1 MQVMKETPGQSA
13 LTIDESASVLGL
25 HEFSLMSRIQAGEIK
40 VARAKSGEM
49 VIPESELER
58 LAGGPVSAQ
67 SVEGGAILP
76 DECLGIERR
85 RGGLKQNGEL
95 VLPYKV
101 SGCRFSEREINGYR
115 AASSAIAGQL
125 ESIKDFKRQLTRSD
139 QVPESCD
146 FEINTPEIGRWEVRS
161 ALLNGSFEF
170 LLNFR
175 PEFGRNN
182 RRENPA
188 HAQSQIMQAAQNMMG
203 KHPAGSEDGV
213 KILRRCLNQ
222 SLVSDR
228 VERFA
233 FDRPLSAQPGAFF
246 FHRTKLPHHKVP
258 CAFNQLRV
266 SAAQIGPGN
275 GDVDGWLRGRVIF
288 GANDSFGF
296 FFVPRAEAFSLARL
310 RIKTEEH
317 IFPFAE
323 PVFLFHR
330 HLSA

>member
-161 ALLNGSFEF
+161 ALLNLNHGEILLCQRGNAFAVIERFDEDSPYAQANGNAQILLQGNDAYQLTAEF
-170 LLNFR
+170 KANAGLTLEFMASNLTAKAQKIVWEQF
-175 PEFGRNN
+175 PEHRFGRIVETISERCGQAVAN
-182 RRENPA
+182 EEMI
-188 HAQSQIMQAAQNMMG
+188 SQKVTHSIG
-203 KHPAGSEDGV
+203 RSIGV
-213 KILRRCLNQ
+213 
-222 SLVSDR
+222 
-228 VERFA
+228 
-233 FDRPLSAQPGAFF
+233 
-246 FHRTKLPHHKVP
+246 
-258 CAFNQLRV
+258 
-266 SAAQIGPGN
+266 
-275 GDVDGWLRGRVIF
+275 
-288 GANDSFGF
+288 
-296 FFVPRAEAFSLARL
+296 
-310 RIKTEEH
+310 
-317 IFPFAE
+317 
-323 PVFLFHR
+323 
-330 HLSA
+330 

>member
-13 LTIDESASVLGL
+13 LTIDKSAYVLGL

-40 VARAKSGEM
+40 AARATSGEM

-85 RGGLKQNGEL
+85 HGGLKQNGEL

-101 SGCRFSEREINGYR
+101 SGCRLSEREINGYR

-161 ALLNGSFEF
+161 ALLNLNHGEILLCQRGNAFAVIERFDEDSPYAQANGSAQILLQGNDAHQLTAEF
-170 LLNFR
+170 KANAGLTLEFMASNLTAKAQKIVWEQF
-175 PEFGRNN
+175 PEHRFGRIVETISERCGQAVAN
-182 RRENPA
+182 EEMI
-188 HAQSQIMQAAQNMMG
+188 SQKVTHSIG
-203 KHPAGSEDGV
+203 RSIGV
-213 KILRRCLNQ
+213 
-222 SLVSDR
+222 
-228 VERFA
+228 
-233 FDRPLSAQPGAFF
+233 
-246 FHRTKLPHHKVP
+246 
-258 CAFNQLRV
+258 
-266 SAAQIGPGN
+266 
-275 GDVDGWLRGRVIF
+275 
-288 GANDSFGF
+288 
-296 FFVPRAEAFSLARL
+296 
-310 RIKTEEH
+310 
-317 IFPFAE
+317 
-323 PVFLFHR
+323 
-330 HLSA
+330 

>member
-1 MQVMKETPGQSA
+1 MKVMKETPGQSA
-13 LTIDESASVLGL
+13 LAIDKSAAALGL
-25 HEFSLMSRIQAGEIK
+25 DEFSLLSRIQAGEIK
-40 VARAKSGEM
+40 AARATSGEM

-161 ALLNGSFEF
+161 ALLNLNHGEILLCQRGNAFAVIERFDEDSPYAQANGNAQILLQGNDAHQLTAEF
-170 LLNFR
+170 KANAGLTLEFMASNLTAKAQKIVWEQF
-175 PEFGRNN
+175 PEHRFGRIVETISERCGQAVAN
-182 RRENPA
+182 EEMI
-188 HAQSQIMQAAQNMMG
+188 SQKVTHSIG
-203 KHPAGSEDGV
+203 RSIGV
-213 KILRRCLNQ
+213 
-222 SLVSDR
+222 
-228 VERFA
+228 
-233 FDRPLSAQPGAFF
+233 
-246 FHRTKLPHHKVP
+246 
-258 CAFNQLRV
+258 
-266 SAAQIGPGN
+266 
-275 GDVDGWLRGRVIF
+275 
-288 GANDSFGF
+288 
-296 FFVPRAEAFSLARL
+296 
-310 RIKTEEH
+310 
-317 IFPFAE
+317 
-323 PVFLFHR
+323 
-330 HLSA
+330 

>member
-1 MQVMKETPGQSA
+1 MKVMKETPGQSA
-13 LTIDESASVLGL
+13 LAIDKSAAALGL
-25 HEFSLMSRIQAGEIK
+25 DEFSLFSLIQAGEIK
-40 VARAKSGEM
+40 VARATSGEM

-161 ALLNGSFEF
+161 ALLNLNHGEILLCQRGNAFAVIERFDEDSPHAQANGSAQILLQGNDAYQLTAEF
-170 LLNFR
+170 KANAGLTLEFMASNLTAKAQKIVWEQF
-175 PEFGRNN
+175 PEHRFGRIVETISERCGQAVAN
-182 RRENPA
+182 EEMI
-188 HAQSQIMQAAQNMMG
+188 SQKVTHSIG
-203 KHPAGSEDGV
+203 RSIGV
-213 KILRRCLNQ
+213 
-222 SLVSDR
+222 
-228 VERFA
+228 
-233 FDRPLSAQPGAFF
+233 
-246 FHRTKLPHHKVP
+246 
-258 CAFNQLRV
+258 
-266 SAAQIGPGN
+266 
-275 GDVDGWLRGRVIF
+275 
-288 GANDSFGF
+288 
-296 FFVPRAEAFSLARL
+296 
-310 RIKTEEH
+310 
-317 IFPFAE
+317 
-323 PVFLFHR
+323 
-330 HLSA
+330 

>member
-40 VARAKSGEM
+40 VARATSGEM

-58 LAGGPVSAQ
+58 LAGGAVSAQ

-85 RGGLKQNGEL
+85 RGGLRQNGEL

-161 ALLNGSFEF
+161 ALLNLNHGEI
-170 LLNFR
+170 LLCQRGNAF
-175 PEFGRNN
+175 
-182 RRENPA
+182 A
-188 HAQSQIMQAAQNMMG
+188 
-203 KHPAGSEDGV
+203 V
-213 KILRRCLNQ
+213 
-222 SLVSDR
+222 
-228 VERFA
+228 VERFDEDSPHA
-233 FDRPLSAQPGAFF
+233 QANGSAQILLQGNDAYQLTAEFKANAGLTLEFMASNLTAKAQKIVWEQFPE
-246 FHRTKLPHHKVP
+246 HRFGRIVETISERCGQAVANEEMISQKVTH
-258 CAFNQLRV
+258 
-266 SAAQIGPGN
+266 SIGRSIG
-275 GDVDGWLRGRVIF
+275 V
-288 GANDSFGF
+288 
-296 FFVPRAEAFSLARL
+296 
-310 RIKTEEH
+310 
-317 IFPFAE
+317 
-323 PVFLFHR
+323 
-330 HLSA
+330 

>member
-1 MQVMKETPGQSA
+1 MKVMKETPGQSA
-13 LTIDESASVLGL
+13 LAIDKSAAALGL
-25 HEFSLMSRIQAGEIK
+25 DEFSLLSRIQAGEIK
-40 VARAKSGEM
+40 VARATSGEM

-161 ALLNGSFEF
+161 ALLNLNHGEILLCQRGNAFAVIERFDEDSPYAQANGNAQILLQGNDAYQLTAEF
-170 LLNFR
+170 KANAGLTLEFMASNLTAKAQKIVWEQF
-175 PEFGRNN
+175 PEHRFGRIVETISERCGQAVAN
-182 RRENPA
+182 EEMI
-188 HAQSQIMQAAQNMMG
+188 SQKVTHSIG
-203 KHPAGSEDGV
+203 RSIGV
-213 KILRRCLNQ
+213 
-222 SLVSDR
+222 
-228 VERFA
+228 
-233 FDRPLSAQPGAFF
+233 
-246 FHRTKLPHHKVP
+246 
-258 CAFNQLRV
+258 
-266 SAAQIGPGN
+266 
-275 GDVDGWLRGRVIF
+275 
-288 GANDSFGF
+288 
-296 FFVPRAEAFSLARL
+296 
-310 RIKTEEH
+310 
-317 IFPFAE
+317 
-323 PVFLFHR
+323 
-330 HLSA
+330 

>member
-1 MQVMKETPGQSA
+1 MQVMKETPGQSVLA
-13 LTIDESASVLGL
+13 IDKSAAALGL
-25 HEFSLMSRIQAGEIK
+25 DEFSLLSRIQAGEIK
-40 VARAKSGEM
+40 AARATSGEM

-161 ALLNGSFEF
+161 ALLNLNHGEI
-170 LLNFR
+170 LLCQRGNAF
-175 PEFGRNN
+175 
-182 RRENPA
+182 A
-188 HAQSQIMQAAQNMMG
+188 
-203 KHPAGSEDGV
+203 V
-213 KILRRCLNQ
+213 
-222 SLVSDR
+222 
-228 VERFA
+228 VERFDEDSPHA
-233 FDRPLSAQPGAFF
+233 QANGSAQILLQGNDAYQLTAEFKANAGLTLEFMASNLTAKAQKIVWEQFPE
-246 FHRTKLPHHKVP
+246 HRFGRIVETISERCGQAVANEEMISQKVTH
-258 CAFNQLRV
+258 
-266 SAAQIGPGN
+266 SIGRSIG
-275 GDVDGWLRGRVIF
+275 V
-288 GANDSFGF
+288 
-296 FFVPRAEAFSLARL
+296 
-310 RIKTEEH
+310 
-317 IFPFAE
+317 
-323 PVFLFHR
+323 
-330 HLSA
+330 

>member
-1 MQVMKETPGQSA
+1 MQVMRETPGQSA

-40 VARAKSGEM
+40 VARATSGEM

-161 ALLNGSFEF
+161 ALLNLNHGEILLCQRGNAFAVIERFDEDSPYAQANGNAQILLQGNDAYQLTAEF
-170 LLNFR
+170 KANAGLTLEFMASNLTAKAQKIVWEQF
-175 PEFGRNN
+175 PEHRFGRIVETISERCGQAVAN
-182 RRENPA
+182 EEMI
-188 HAQSQIMQAAQNMMG
+188 SQKVTHSIG
-203 KHPAGSEDGV
+203 RSIGV
-213 KILRRCLNQ
+213 
-222 SLVSDR
+222 
-228 VERFA
+228 
-233 FDRPLSAQPGAFF
+233 
-246 FHRTKLPHHKVP
+246 
-258 CAFNQLRV
+258 
-266 SAAQIGPGN
+266 
-275 GDVDGWLRGRVIF
+275 
-288 GANDSFGF
+288 
-296 FFVPRAEAFSLARL
+296 
-310 RIKTEEH
+310 
-317 IFPFAE
+317 
-323 PVFLFHR
+323 
-330 HLSA
+330 

>member
-1 MQVMKETPGQSA
+1 MKVMKETPGQSA
-13 LTIDESASVLGL
+13 LAIDKSAAALGL
-25 HEFSLMSRIQAGEIK
+25 DEFSLLSRIQAGEIK
-40 VARAKSGEM
+40 VARATSGEM

-161 ALLNGSFEF
+161 ALLNLNHGEILLCQRGNAFAVIERFDEDSPYAQANGSAQILLQGNDAHELTAEF
-170 LLNFR
+170 KANAGLTLEFMASNLTAKAQKIVWEQF
-175 PEFGRNN
+175 PEHRFGRIVETISERCGQAVAN
-182 RRENPA
+182 EEMI
-188 HAQSQIMQAAQNMMG
+188 SQKVTHSIG
-203 KHPAGSEDGV
+203 RSIGV
-213 KILRRCLNQ
+213 
-222 SLVSDR
+222 
-228 VERFA
+228 
-233 FDRPLSAQPGAFF
+233 
-246 FHRTKLPHHKVP
+246 
-258 CAFNQLRV
+258 
-266 SAAQIGPGN
+266 
-275 GDVDGWLRGRVIF
+275 
-288 GANDSFGF
+288 
-296 FFVPRAEAFSLARL
+296 
-310 RIKTEEH
+310 
-317 IFPFAE
+317 
-323 PVFLFHR
+323 
-330 HLSA
+330 

>member
-1 MQVMKETPGQSA
+1 MQVMNERPDQTA
-13 LTIDESASVLGL
+13 LTVDKSAALLGL
-25 HEFSLMSRIQAGEIK
+25 HEFSLLSRIQAGEIK
-40 VARAKSGEM
+40 VARATSGEM

-161 ALLNGSFEF
+161 ALLNLNHGEILLCQRGNAFAVIERFDEDSPYAQANGNAQILLQGNDAYQLTAEF
-170 LLNFR
+170 KANAGLTLEFMASNLTAKAQKIVWEQF
-175 PEFGRNN
+175 PEHRFGRIVETISERCGQAVAN
-182 RRENPA
+182 EEMI
-188 HAQSQIMQAAQNMMG
+188 SQKVTHSIG
-203 KHPAGSEDGV
+203 RSIGV
-213 KILRRCLNQ
+213 
-222 SLVSDR
+222 
-228 VERFA
+228 
-233 FDRPLSAQPGAFF
+233 
-246 FHRTKLPHHKVP
+246 
-258 CAFNQLRV
+258 
-266 SAAQIGPGN
+266 
-275 GDVDGWLRGRVIF
+275 
-288 GANDSFGF
+288 
-296 FFVPRAEAFSLARL
+296 
-310 RIKTEEH
+310 
-317 IFPFAE
+317 
-323 PVFLFHR
+323 
-330 HLSA
+330 